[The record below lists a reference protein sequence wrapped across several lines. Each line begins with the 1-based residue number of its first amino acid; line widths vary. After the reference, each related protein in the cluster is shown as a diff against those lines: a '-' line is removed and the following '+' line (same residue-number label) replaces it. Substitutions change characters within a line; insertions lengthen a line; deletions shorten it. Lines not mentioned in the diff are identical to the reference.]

1 MKKLFLL
8 TTKSNISPIS
18 SRLRDGNWITKLK
31 SQINKGLMNKK
42 PTSRSGLDWFMEA
55 LLFFAFDDVVVSDQC
70 HDKGADNHERAD
82 HNSHDSKTKI
92 KS

>member
-1 MKKLFLL
+1 
-8 TTKSNISPIS
+8 
-18 SRLRDGNWITKLK
+18 
-31 SQINKGLMNKK
+31 MNKK